1 MVTLIDYHRLTRDM
15 PTLILQ
21 LDQCV
26 EDLFVQAASSE
37 TVRSLYAVIIKGT
50 FSSTMFRR
58 ALSTASKEMADQKSA
73 TKAWHG
79 VSLALLTRFSVLHDE
94 GQTWTTTL
102 TDGDSKS
109 TRKRKREASSV
120 CVTRSAA
127 IAGIRSRT
135 ARIVLTAGTT
145 LKSDDLAKS
154 VDNTTDVISKL
165 EQEAGDK
172 ESLLWEVNIIC
183 AARLRLSRCDR
194 SAVRKLGVQS
204 RGLLDRFASPST
216 LAETRNEIVSFSP
229 SN

>member
-1 MVTLIDYHRLTRDM
+1 M

-26 EDLFVQAASSE
+26 QDLFVQAASSE

-50 FSSTMFRR
+50 FGSTLFRR

-73 TKAWHG
+73 TKAWHE

-94 GQTWTTTL
+94 GQTWSTAL
-102 TDGDSKS
+102 ADGDSKS

-127 IAGIRSRT
+127 IAGIRSRI

-154 VDNTTDVISKL
+154 VDNTTDVTSKL

-172 ESLLWEVNIIC
+172 EWEVNIIC

-204 RGLLDRFASPST
+204 GGLLDRFASPST